1 MTRYMIIRLGQGIL
15 ALIVGTI
22 LVFGLARLT
31 GNPLDLMLPE
41 TATPEQRQQ
50 MAEYLGLDKPI
61 YQQYFVFI
69 GNAAKGDF
77 GRSLFFYR
85 PVTQI
90 IFERLPATLELGG
103 TAMLFSML
111 VAIPV
116 GVYAAVKREKWQD
129 SILKVFAIFG
139 QSVPSFWLGIMLILV
154 FAVSLRWLP
163 AGGYGRFDEHLILPA
178 LTVSTFSIAGF
189 LRLTRSAMLDT
200 LSTDYVRLARIK
212 GLKERYVIWKHGLRN
227 ALIPVITFTGFVL
240 VNAFMGS
247 VIVEAVFAWP
257 GIGQLSYQALLWR
270 DFPLIQGILVFSVAL
285 FVLVNLAIDI
295 LYVYLDP
302 RVRFTRD

>member
-1 MTRYMIIRLGQGIL
+1 MTRYLIIRLGQGIL

-50 MAEYLGLDKPI
+50 MAEYLGLDKPV
-61 YQQYFVFI
+61 YEQYFVFL

-90 IFERLPATLELGG
+90 ILERLPATLELGV

-129 SILKVFAIFG
+129 GIIKVFAIFG
-139 QSVPSFWLGIMLILV
+139 QSAPSFWLGIMLILI
-154 FAVSLRWLP
+154 FAVNLRWLP
-163 AGGYGRFDEHLILPA
+163 AGGYGKLEHLILPA
-178 LTVSTFSIAGF
+178 LTVATFSIAGF

-212 GLKERYVIWKHGLRN
+212 GLKERHVLWKHGLRN
-227 ALIPVITFTGFVL
+227 ALIPVVTFTGFVL

-257 GIGQLSYQALLWR
+257 GIGQLAYQALLWR
-270 DFPLIQGILVFSVAL
+270 DYPLIQGILVFSVGL
-285 FVLVNLAIDI
+285 FVLVNLAIDV